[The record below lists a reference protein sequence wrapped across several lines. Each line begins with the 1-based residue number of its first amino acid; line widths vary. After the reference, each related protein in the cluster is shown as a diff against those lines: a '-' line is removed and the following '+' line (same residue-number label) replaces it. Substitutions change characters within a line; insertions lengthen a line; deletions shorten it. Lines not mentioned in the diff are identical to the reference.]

1 MDDFDRLLYE
11 GAAQLPVDAAPA
23 LEPPKPWKGP
33 LDRVCWGLVLI
44 TITLN
49 FLGLDWIL
57 PAIGTVL
64 LWLGLRPLRR
74 ENGGFRFAYVCA
86 TLYAVLR
93 FATMLT
99 LATPLDQW
107 LAEVI
112 SMEWSTY
119 TETVPFHTVVRIG
132 ILQTVL
138 TLAALGLWQGLK
150 AVFRSAGQKPHAG
163 AAGGVAIVVF
173 LLFPLACIGLDGW
186 LSAGVVLVIYVV
198 LLCNLYKLSRSLD
211 EAGYA
216 LKPAPIRV
224 SDGKAAACWLG
235 ALALGI
241 LVLPLCFARL
251 PVPAEPVVSETAGDQ
266 TELQEH
272 LADLGFPEEVLAE
285 LAPEDLARLEG
296 AYGLTAKN
304 WPPVREK
311 NQAGMPLVSL
321 FEVPVSDPEYG
332 YRMVYLARFVWEDVG
347 RIPYYTEGI
356 AVSADFHDTFAWLT
370 YLDGHLAWTEDGTAY
385 TAPQTSPC
393 RSTRTGDR
401 CTAMCSGLGCRTRPA
416 SPCITTPPSPWP
428 TGRSPG
434 CIPMRCPQT
443 GRCGTPP
450 WSTSQCPGTPST
462 TCICSPAPRRGSTGC
477 MPRIEGNSIA
487 AACAPAQ
494 AASLRPARRTLFI
507 GQSCR
512 FLVF

>member
-216 LKPAPIRV
+216 LKPAPVRV

-251 PVPAEPVVSETAGDQ
+251 PVPAEPVESEATGDQ

-272 LADLGFPEEVLAE
+272 LAELGFPEEVLAE

-304 WPPVREK
+304 WPPVREE

-385 TAPQTSPC
+385 TAPLDLQVREWKYYTADFSLPKHPDGGQVYGYVFWSGVPHTPGVPMYYNAAITVAH
-393 RSTRTGDR
+393 RQIPWLYPYALPSDGALRD
-401 CTAMCSGLGCRTRPA
+401 TAMEHISVSWHTFYHMYLL
-416 SPCITTPPSPWP
+416 
-428 TGRSPG
+428 
-434 CIPMRCPQT
+434 
-443 GRCGTPP
+443 
-450 WSTSQCPGTPST
+450 
-462 TCICSPAPRRGSTGC
+462 TCAQ
-477 MPRIEGNSIA
+477 EGEYGMYA
-487 AACAPAQ
+487 AD
-494 AASLRPARRTLFI
+494 
-507 GQSCR
+507 
-512 FLVF
+512 